1 MEAKLRGHA
10 HKYGK
15 NVDTD
20 VIIPGKYCNIIDPAE
35 LGKHA
40 LEGLDPEYT
49 ARMKAGDIIVADT
62 NFGCGSSREVA
73 PIAIKGSGT
82 SAVIA
87 KSFARIFYRNA
98 LNIGLPIFESAEAV
112 DGIETGDEI
121 ELEPATGVIR
131 NLTKGTQ
138 YQSSGVPAVH
148 APAHR
153 RRRPSPVRRTPLSRS
168 YFVILI
174 AARSG
179 EENER
184 RMRGGVLS
192 LSKDMRIASV
202 ADMRSPFDYAAPPLL
217 RVTIYAS
224 SS

>member
-1 MEAKLRGHA
+1 MEAVLRGRV

-20 VIIPGKYCNIIDPAE
+20 VIIPGKYCNIIDPVE

-40 LEGLDPEYT
+40 LEGLDAEYT
-49 ARMKAGDIIVADT
+49 ARMKPGDIIVADR

-112 DGIETGDEI
+112 DGIESGDEI
-121 ELEPATGVIR
+121 ELHPESGVIK
-131 NLTKGTQ
+131 NLTKNTEYRAAEFPPFMRRLIDAG
-138 YQSSGVPAVH
+138 GLVPYVEERLAEM
-148 APAHR
+148 
-153 RRRPSPVRRTPLSRS
+153 
-168 YFVILI
+168 
-174 AARSG
+174 ARA
-179 EENER
+179 
-184 RMRGGVLS
+184 
-192 LSKDMRIASV
+192 KA
-202 ADMRSPFDYAAPPLL
+202 
-217 RVTIYAS
+217 
-224 SS
+224 

>member
-1 MEAKLRGHA
+1 MESTLRGHA

-20 VIIPGKYCNIIDPAE
+20 VIIPGKYCNIVDQAE

-49 ARMKAGDIIVADT
+49 ARMKPGDIIVADT

-112 DGIETGDEI
+112 DGIEFGRRDRARAGERHRSQ
-121 ELEPATGVIR
+121 PHQ
-131 NLTKGTQ
+131 GTE
-138 YQSSGVPAVH
+138 Y
-148 APAHR
+148 R
-153 RRRPSPVRRTPLSRS
+153 
-168 YFVILI
+168 
-174 AARSG
+174 AA
-179 EENER
+179 EFPPF
-184 RMRGGVLS
+184 
-192 LSKDMRIASV
+192 
-202 ADMRSPFDYAAPPLL
+202 MRSLIDAGGLVPYVEKPAP
-217 RVTIYAS
+217 S
-224 SS
+224 SSKVRAN

>member
-1 MEAKLRGHA
+1 MESILRGRV

-40 LEGLDPEYT
+40 LEGIDPEYT
-49 ARMKAGDIIVADT
+49 SRMEAGDIIVAER

-112 DGIETGDEI
+112 DGIENGDEI
-121 ELEPATGVIR
+121 ELHPDTGEIK

-138 YQSSGVPAVH
+138 YRAAEFPPFMRELIDAGGLVPYV
-148 APAHR
+148 
-153 RRRPSPVRRTPLSRS
+153 
-168 YFVILI
+168 
-174 AARSG
+174 
-179 EENER
+179 ER
-184 RMRGGVLS
+184 RLS
-192 LSKDMRIASV
+192 EAAASTTT
-202 ADMRSPFDYAAPPLL
+202 P
-217 RVTIYAS
+217 
-224 SS
+224 

>member
-1 MEAKLRGHA
+1 MERSLRGKA

-49 ARMKAGDIIVADT
+49 AKMNPGDIIVADT

-98 LNIGLPIFESAEAV
+98 LNIGLPIFESEAAV
-112 DGIETGDEI
+112 DGIADGDEV
-121 ELEPATGVIR
+121 ELEPASGTIHNR
-131 NLTKGTQ
+131 TKGTT
-138 YQSSGVPAVH
+138 YQ
-148 APAHR
+148 
-153 RRRPSPVRRTPLSRS
+153 
-168 YFVILI
+168 
-174 AARSG
+174 AA
-179 EENER
+179 EFPPF
-184 RMRGGVLS
+184 
-192 LSKDMRIASV
+192 
-202 ADMRSPFDYAAPPLL
+202 MRSLIDAGGLVPYVEKRLAESK
-217 RVTIYAS
+217 T
-224 SS
+224 

>member
-1 MEAKLRGHA
+1 MEKSMHGRA

-20 VIIPGKYCNIIDPAE
+20 VIIPGKYCNIIDPVE

-40 LEGLDPEYT
+40 LEGLDADYT
-49 ARMKAGDIIVADT
+49 AKMKAGDIIVADT

-112 DGIETGDEI
+112 DGIESGDEI
-121 ELEPATGVIR
+121 EVDPASGTIR
-131 NLTKGTQ
+131 NVTKGTS
-138 YQSSGVPAVH
+138 YQAAAFPPFMQS
-148 APAHR
+148 
-153 RRRPSPVRRTPLSRS
+153 
-168 YFVILI
+168 LI
-174 AARSG
+174 EAGGLQPYVEKRLA
-179 EENER
+179 ER
-184 RMRGGVLS
+184 
-192 LSKDMRIASV
+192 
-202 ADMRSPFDYAAPPLL
+202 
-217 RVTIYAS
+217 
-224 SS
+224 

>member
-1 MEAKLRGHA
+1 MEATLRGRA

-20 VIIPGKYCNIIDPAE
+20 VIIPGKYCNIVDQAE

-49 ARMKAGDIIVADT
+49 NRMQPGDIIVADR

-98 LNIGLPIFESAEAV
+98 LNIGLPIFESDEAV
-112 DGIETGDEI
+112 DGIDSGDEI
-121 ELEPATGVIR
+121 EVEPATGTVR
-131 NLTKGTQ
+131 NVTKGTQ
-138 YQSSGVPAVH
+138 YRAAEFPPFMRALIDAGGLVPYVE
-148 APAHR
+148 
-153 RRRPSPVRRTPLSRS
+153 
-168 YFVILI
+168 
-174 AARSG
+174 ARLA
-179 EENER
+179 E
-184 RMRGGVLS
+184 
-192 LSKDMRIASV
+192 SK
-202 ADMRSPFDYAAPPLL
+202 
-217 RVTIYAS
+217 T
-224 SS
+224 

>member
-1 MEAKLRGHA
+1 VEERLRGRA

-49 ARMKAGDIIVADT
+49 SRMKPGDIIVAEA

-112 DGIETGDEI
+112 DAIAQGDEI
-121 ELEPATGVIR
+121 EVEPATGTIL
-131 NLTKGTQ
+131 NHTKGERYRSAEFPPFMQ
-138 YQSSGVPAVH
+138 ALIDAGGLVPYVEKRLA
-148 APAHR
+148 
-153 RRRPSPVRRTPLSRS
+153 
-168 YFVILI
+168 
-174 AARSG
+174 
-179 EENER
+179 ER
-184 RMRGGVLS
+184 
-192 LSKDMRIASV
+192 
-202 ADMRSPFDYAAPPLL
+202 
-217 RVTIYAS
+217 
-224 SS
+224 

>member
-1 MEAKLRGHA
+1 VESTLRGRT

-20 VIIPGKYCNIIDPAE
+20 VIIPGKYCNIIEQAE

-49 ARMKAGDIIVADT
+49 SRMQSGDIIVAET

-98 LNIGLPIFESAEAV
+98 LNIGLPIFEAAEAV
-112 DGIETGDEI
+112 DGIESGDEI
-121 ELEPATGVIR
+121 EIEPASGVIR
-131 NLTKGTQ
+131 NLTKGTS
-138 YQSSGVPAVH
+138 YQAAEFPPFMRALIDAGGLVPYVE
-148 APAHR
+148 
-153 RRRPSPVRRTPLSRS
+153 
-168 YFVILI
+168 
-174 AARSG
+174 ARLQ
-179 EENER
+179 ER
-184 RMRGGVLS
+184 QT
-192 LSKDMRIASV
+192 A
-202 ADMRSPFDYAAPPLL
+202 
-217 RVTIYAS
+217 
-224 SS
+224 

>member
-1 MEAKLRGHA
+1 MESKLRGRA

-20 VIIPGKYCNIIDPAE
+20 VIIPGKYCNIIDPVE

-40 LEGLDPEYT
+40 LEGLDPDYT
-49 ARMKAGDIIVADT
+49 TKMSQGDVIVADT

-112 DGIETGDEI
+112 DGIEDGDEI
-121 ELEPATGVIR
+121 EVSPETGIIK
-131 NLTKGTQ
+131 NLTKGTEYKAAEFPPFMRQ
-138 YQSSGVPAVH
+138 LIDAGGLVPYV
-148 APAHR
+148 
-153 RRRPSPVRRTPLSRS
+153 
-168 YFVILI
+168 
-174 AARSG
+174 
-179 EENER
+179 ER
-184 RMRGGVLS
+184 RLAEA
-192 LSKDMRIASV
+192 K
-202 ADMRSPFDYAAPPLL
+202 
-217 RVTIYAS
+217 
-224 SS
+224 